1 MGTDDAELFSLFFT
15 HLSVQSGE
23 YLFIGCFHAFGAE
36 SRNIC
41 NFLRWVFQNPG
52 RDCRGGFT
60 ENIREHIVQLEVGD
74 SQAVL
79 RPVLFPSCEIDE
91 FPAVTHQI
99 PKLTNIRWW
108 DKTAGNKVVFEDVRN
123 PLGNFAV
130 NAVLAEEA
138 RKRQELFEAINPSTA
153 LIQGMVPSYV
163 NKTQSLLNS
172 IRMET
177 AVSNLSK
184 IDIPKC
190 DIPKIDIDI
199 PKINLG
205 LDTSS
210 PNEDTETNE
219 SEDDNNAEKH

>member
-1 MGTDDAELFSLFFT
+1 M
-15 HLSVQSGE
+15 
-23 YLFIGCFHAFGAE
+23 
-36 SRNIC
+36 
-41 NFLRWVFQNPG
+41 
-52 RDCRGGFT
+52 
-60 ENIREHIVQLEVGD
+60 
-74 SQAVL
+74 

-163 NKTQSLLNS
+163 NETQSLLNS
-172 IRMET
+172 IRMEA
-177 AVSNLSK
+177 AVSNLPK

>member
-1 MGTDDAELFSLFFT
+1 MASESTNGLRRKGDDSVLDRQGYRRSRFNTTFF
-15 HLSVQSGE
+15 
-23 YLFIGCFHAFGAE
+23 
-36 SRNIC
+36 
-41 NFLRWVFQNPG
+41 
-52 RDCRGGFT
+52 GG
-60 ENIREHIVQLEVGD
+60 I
-74 SQAVL
+74 QA
-79 RPVLFPSCEIDE
+79 
-91 FPAVTHQI
+91 Q
-99 PKLTNIRWW
+99 
-108 DKTAGNKVVFEDVRN
+108 KV
-123 PLGNFAV
+123 V

-138 RKRQELFEAINPSTA
+138 RKRQELFETINPSTA
-153 LIQGMVPSYV
+153 LVQGMVPSYV
-163 NKTQSLLNS
+163 NETQSLLNS